1 MRILHTSDWHLGRS
15 FHGASLHADQ
25 AAAIDWLV
33 DIVAAEGVD
42 LVIIAG
48 DVYDRAVP
56 PLESVQ
62 LWQSAL
68 ERLSEIT
75 PVLVTSGNHDSPTR
89 LGFAG
94 SLLGR
99 AGVHLRTGIDTID
112 SPVIITG
119 SDGVTVAAY
128 GIPYLE
134 PDLHREALSA
144 ERSHTSVLSAAM
156 DVIRAD
162 LAGHG
167 GIRSVVAAHAFIT
180 GSADPVVSDSERD
193 LRVGGIGDAPATVFA
208 GVDYVAL
215 GHLHGAQ
222 DVRAPDATRVRYSG
236 SPLAFSFS
244 EESHTK
250 SVTLVDLPAAG
261 GADITLLP
269 VPVGRPLVTL
279 RGDLDDLLA
288 DSSLHAHSESWVRV
302 VLTDARRPDHAMSR
316 LREVWPYAVD
326 LDFDTRRSAIGGD
339 ARDSDARDIA
349 LASAD
354 PVTVAAS
361 FIEHVTGTPP
371 EPEESRALRDSVEAV
386 RIAEVSA

>member
-1 MRILHTSDWHLGRS
+1 MRFLHTSDWHLGRS
-15 FHGASLHADQ
+15 FHGASLHDEQCAFV
-25 AAAIDWLV
+25 DWLI
-33 DIVAAEGVD
+33 DLAASEDVD
-42 LVIIAG
+42 LIVIAG

-68 ERLSEIT
+68 ERLSEIAT
-75 PVLVTSGNHDSPTR
+75 ILVTSGNHDSPTR

-112 SPVIITG
+112 RPVLVTG

-134 PDLHREALSA
+134 PDLHRDALGA
-144 ERSHTSVLSAAM
+144 ERSHTAVLTAAM
-156 DVIRAD
+156 DRIRAD
-162 LAGHG
+162 AQRRDGT
-167 GIRSVVAAHAFIT
+167 RSIVAAHAFIT
-180 GSADPVVSDSERD
+180 GSSEPVVSESERD
-193 LRVGGIGDAPATVFA
+193 LRVGGVGDAPASVFSD
-208 GVDYVAL
+208 VDYVAL

-222 DVRAPDATRVRYSG
+222 EVRAPDRTSIRYSG

-244 EESHTK
+244 EEAHTK
-250 SVTLVDLPAAG
+250 SVTIVDLAAS
-261 GADITLLP
+261 GATEARMVP

-279 RGDLDDLLA
+279 RGELEALLA
-288 DSSLHAHSESWVRV
+288 DDDHAVHRDSWVRV

-326 LDFDTRRSAIGGD
+326 LDFAARVSGD
-339 ARDSDARDIA
+339 HTDIA
-349 LASAD
+349 GGSITVTD
-354 PVTVAAS
+354 PVSIAES
-361 FIEHVTGTPP
+361 FVEHVTGTQVTAA
-371 EPEESRALRDSVEAV
+371 ESAALVESVEAV
-386 RIAEVSA
+386 RISDVGR